1 MLRPRGLVSESSR
14 VCLRRCHCAPSGLK
28 GPEAIWIVAIPC
40 AETAFGCVPKFWFFV
55 NSDYSRFWGISQWC
69 RRCLRFPDS
78 CLPMFRG
85 LWTRAVLGIFLS
97 LVSEVASLPV
107 VLEQLLLHVCR
118 SDSIFSLI
126 SVVVP
131 LQFMPQQT
139 SWSTVSQSYFSV
151 TYLFPW
157 RIFSCILSPLDGLT
171 FDIRPWS

>member
-1 MLRPRGLVSESSR
+1 
-14 VCLRRCHCAPSGLK
+14 
-28 GPEAIWIVAIPC
+28 
-40 AETAFGCVPKFWFFV
+40 
-55 NSDYSRFWGISQWC
+55 
-69 RRCLRFPDS
+69 
-78 CLPMFRG
+78 MFRG

-139 SWSTVSQSYFSV
+139 S
-151 TYLFPW
+151 
-157 RIFSCILSPLDGLT
+157 
-171 FDIRPWS
+171 